1 MGNSL
6 IKLFAVVL
14 TVGSILLGSAPQARA
29 IAVPWGDPVLG
40 HSWVQFWTLSSDDI
54 FDMVVA
60 RISAPPA
67 ASFEAPGF
75 FNFSAGSWSILSET
89 AQSLEAHGPGTFNL
103 EVRTHFVGLPDDYS
117 VANPLILDFN
127 FSYLELSLTKKQYIW
142 NGSSWSPPQSPPQ
155 VVEVAAS
162 GRLSVPDGGAT
173 LLLLG
178 VSLMGMSTLFR
189 RKRA

>member
-1 MGNSL
+1 MGNCL
-6 IKLFAVVL
+6 IKLFVVVL
-14 TVGSILLGSAPQARA
+14 TVGSILLGSAPKAQA

-40 HSWVQFWTLSSDDI
+40 HSWVQFWTLTQDDV

-75 FNFSAGSWSILSET
+75 FNFSAGSWSIQSAT
-89 AQSLEAHGPGTFNL
+89 AQELEAHGPATDRLQVN
-103 EVRTHFVGLPDDYS
+103 THFFGLPDDYS
-117 VANPLILDFN
+117 ATNPLILDFYY
-127 FSYLELSLTKKQYIW
+127 SYREVYVAEERCIW
-142 NGSSWSPPQSPPQ
+142 DGSFWSQPQ
-155 VVEVAAS
+155 VGVAES
-162 GRLSVPDGGAT
+162 GTLRVPDGGGT